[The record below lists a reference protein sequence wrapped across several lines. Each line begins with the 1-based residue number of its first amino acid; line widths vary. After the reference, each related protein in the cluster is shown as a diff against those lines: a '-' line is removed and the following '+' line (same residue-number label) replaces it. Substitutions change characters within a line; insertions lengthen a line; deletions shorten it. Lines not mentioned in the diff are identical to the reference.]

1 MGVSLSFHHMGDLDW
16 QQVLFPTEPTHH
28 PTPPHPPQSFLLI
41 NSICFLAESLLV
53 ASQLI
58 PSRGLEAWHWTLTYK
73 ALRTQL
79 LTVLLPAPAFP
90 APQLTSSSYSGLLP
104 GMSQAHSYPKTFVL
118 SSLYLELSHSGL
130 CGAGIL
136 ILSSGLRSPCQRDVR
151 CALTTA
157 TQSCACNCI
166 FL

>member
-1 MGVSLSFHHMGDLDW
+1 MCAHVLCHGAHVETRGQFVGVSLSFHHMGDLDW

-28 PTPPHPPQSFLLI
+28 PTPPQSFLLI

-58 PSRGLEAWHWTLTYK
+58 PSRDLEAWHWTLTYK

-79 LTVLLPAPAFP
+79 LTVLLHVLAFP

-104 GMSQAHSYPKTFVL
+104 LPFPAMSQAHFYPKTF
-118 SSLYLELSHSGL
+118 
-130 CGAGIL
+130 IL
-136 ILSSGLRSPCQRDVR
+136 
-151 CALTTA
+151 
-157 TQSCACNCI
+157 
-166 FL
+166 